1 MKNSIIAAWTNFAKY
16 GDPTPPD
23 SDLPSWLPITQT
35 YNHHYWNITGSQPEM
50 GNSIYIQ
57 DRMALWEEI
66 WGVND
71 ATNDILNSLLL
82 LSLCLLLFTV
92 C

>member
-23 SDLPSWLPITQT
+23 SDLPSWLPITKP
-35 YNHHYWNITGSQPEM
+35 YNQPYWNITGSQPEM

-66 WGVND
+66 WGVNH
-71 ATNDILNSLLL
+71 AINDRLTSMLLL
-82 LSLCLLLFTV
+82 
-92 C
+92 